1 MKKIVSVFLCLG
13 IFLLCGCSA
22 YINESEG
29 DKISP
34 LEQEMVSARSASI
47 PLYFRFYSEEKLVRL
62 PISIETGQHQKPE
75 YFAINALIA
84 GPTGAAGEAKGC
96 FGNQT
101 SLVNIDDNGEHLYVT
116 LSSGFLLDTKAN
128 DTEQTRANRRL
139 ALYSIVNTVCEMGSY
154 RAVQFFISYEQGARR
169 PNAYEVGISPLD
181 DGSALGPLTRSTEL
195 ILTPSNCAKQALKH
209 YSALEWSK
217 LYYYLSDDNDAQ
229 KKLPI
234 LEELINELQY
244 KNLILSEFSAEDNYT
259 ISDDGRNAIV
269 QVTLKVRYQ
278 NSAQYTVE
286 GFPLKL
292 VQKNSCWYVCF
303 ESFLRALEVSA

>member
-1 MKKIVSVFLCLG
+1 MKKFISIFLCLA
-13 IFLLCGCSA
+13 ILLLCGCSA

-34 LEQEMVSARSASI
+34 LEEELVASRSASI
-47 PLYFRFYSEEKLVRL
+47 PLYFRFYSEEMLVRL

-75 YFAINALIA
+75 YFAINALFS
-84 GPTGAAGEAKGC
+84 GPTSSLGEAKGC

-101 SLVNIDDNGEHLYVT
+101 NLVSLDDNGDHLYVT

-128 DTEQTRANRRL
+128 DDEQTRTNRRL

-154 RAVQFFISYEQGARR
+154 RAVQIFISSEQGARR
-169 PNAYEVGISPLD
+169 PNAYEMGISFVD

-195 ILTPSNCAKQALKH
+195 ILTPSNVAKQALKH

-217 LYYYLSDDNDAQ
+217 LYHYLSDSADAQ

-234 LEELINELQY
+234 LEEMINEFEY
-244 KNLILSEFSAEDNYT
+244 KNLILSEFVAEDNYT
-259 ISDDGRNAIV
+259 FSEDGRSAIV
-269 QVTLKVRYQ
+269 QITLKVRSQ

-286 GFPLKL
+286 GFPLEL

-303 ESFLRALEVSA
+303 ESFLRALEVSV

>member
-1 MKKIVSVFLCLG
+1 MKKFISVFLCLA
-13 IFLLCGCSA
+13 ILLLCGCSA

-34 LEQEMVSARSASI
+34 LEEELVASRSASI
-47 PLYFRFYSEEKLVRL
+47 PLYFRFYSEEMLVRL

-75 YFAINALIA
+75 YFAINALIS
-84 GPTGAAGEAKGC
+84 GPTSSLGEAKGC

-101 SLVNIDDNGEHLYVT
+101 NLVSLDDNGDHLYVT

-128 DTEQTRANRRL
+128 DDEQTRTNRRL

-154 RAVQFFISYEQGARR
+154 RAVQIFISSEQGARR
-169 PNAYEVGISPLD
+169 PNAYEMGISQVD

-195 ILTPSNCAKQALKH
+195 ILTPSNVAKQALKH

-217 LYYYLSDDNDAQ
+217 LYHYLSDSADAQ

-234 LEELINELQY
+234 LEEMINEFEY
-244 KNLILSEFSAEDNYT
+244 KNLILSEFVAEDNYT
-259 ISDDGRNAIV
+259 FSEDGRSAIV
-269 QVTLKVRYQ
+269 QITLKVRSQ

-286 GFPLKL
+286 GFPLEL